1 MEWKNNLSLAE
12 REETLTP
19 SCTSRPRVACE
30 KWNRVSICY
39 KRRGPATNCA
49 ARPRPRVSSTPG
61 CPSSWARPG
70 SRRRRPRPGPPRR
83 TTIGNPWQP
92 AALAVAF
99 YHRHP
104 PPSGSWR
111 WARATRDWSR
121 GGGPSRG
128 PPEPPLP
135 PGGRNGGSRR
145 PLGPRSPLPSRT
157 RPSGPLSQ
165 PYERTERPDN
175 PFDRDSKPLAHVSP
189 FSFSFSYHLE
199 WRILN
204 EDRFGELGVVRLR
217 EVNTLSGEGLQD
229 AAMILIVIIWIRVD
243 VRQRQTVQLCIGK
256 CVDDLRLQVFLI
268 LKQRWETNGF
278 FLFFFLIKIL
288 DA

>member
-165 PYERTERPDN
+165 PYERTERPR
-175 PFDRDSKPLAHVSP
+175 PRQPIRSRFQTFGSR
-189 FSFSFSYHLE
+189 FSLLFF
-199 WRILN
+199 
-204 EDRFGELGVVRLR
+204 
-217 EVNTLSGEGLQD
+217 
-229 AAMILIVIIWIRVD
+229 
-243 VRQRQTVQLCIGK
+243 
-256 CVDDLRLQVFLI
+256 VFLPSWVANFEWGSF
-268 LKQRWETNGF
+268 RWVGCCSAPRGKHPFWRGPAGCRNDSDCDN
-278 FLFFFLIKIL
+278 L
-288 DA
+288 DPSRCSPAPNSTTLHWKVRGRSAASGVLDS